1 MVQLD
6 VFQQELFLN
15 LDEVY
20 QEQIRQSYQ
29 YIHSFGEMKALEQEW
44 AKYKYLILEHSH
56 KAYLQIRHLLKN
68 KQAFPEQEFL
78 ILICQALQEKT
89 DRLTKVNSIDHV
101 WGYFKNTATQ
111 EEKEIYKNMLDSF
124 IGNEIELSEMKAF
137 LYALTQKYHV
147 HYLLKSYYFINIK
160 P

>member
-1 MVQLD
+1 MSQQD
-6 VFQQELFLN
+6 IFQQELFLN

-29 YIHSFGEMKALEQEW
+29 YIHSLGEMKAIEQEW

-56 KAYLQIRHLLKN
+56 KAYLQIRHLLKD
-68 KQAFPEQEFL
+68 KQTFPEQEFL

-111 EEKEIYKNMLDSF
+111 EEKEIYKNMWDSF
-124 IGNEIELSEMKAF
+124 IGDEIELSEMKAF